1 MKYEVTIERVMS
13 LAVIVDGEDE
23 TDAEEIALSMSGE
36 GLVDW
41 ANPESWFTDVIDVRA
56 TDEDG

>member
-13 LAVIVDGEDE
+13 LAVIVDGDDE
-23 TDAEEIALSMSGE
+23 TDAEEIALSMSEE
-36 GLVDW
+36 GLLDW
-41 ANPESWFTDVIDVRA
+41 VHPESWFTDVIEIRA